1 MLILAATP
9 IGQAG
14 DASGRL
20 GPALATADV
29 VAAEDTRR
37 LKRLLADLGVET
49 SGRVVSYFEGNEE

>member
-9 IGQAG
+9 IGQVA

-20 GPALATADV
+20 ADALATADV

-37 LKRLLADLGVET
+37 LKRLASDLG
-49 SGRVVSYFEGNEE
+49 